1 MAIAAYI
8 VPMEQLNARLSSK
21 ALSVAPDPKR
31 KISGFADSTIL
42 FF

>member
-21 ALSVAPDPKR
+21 VVPVAPDQKR
-31 KISGFADSTIL
+31 RILGFADSTIL
-42 FF
+42 TF